1 MEKTIFVIINR
12 TDFGDAKE
20 YLGRIGYNTS
30 RLYLNSDNL
39 PFTSISRTDY
49 DCIYLDFDTKYLL
62 CKKFSV
68 AELSFYFKI
77 GYNLVCIP
85 YGKYEDKNMSIR
97 QFFHRE

>member
-1 MEKTIFVIINR
+1 MEKTIFVIINKA
-12 TDFGDAKE
+12 DFGDAKE
-20 YLGRIGYNTS
+20 YLGRLGYNTS
-30 RLYLNSDNL
+30 RLYLNSDDY
-39 PFTSISRTDY
+39 PFTSIFRTDY

-68 AELSFYFKI
+68 AELSFYFNI

-85 YGKYEDKNMSIR
+85 YGKYENKNMPIR